1 MAKKF
6 KFRLEAVLKYRQMVE
21 DEQKRAFAT
30 ANAAV
35 EEKRRQA
42 EELDR
47 ERAETLEGLRDITGE
62 GAINMRTLNDTLRFV
77 GSLEAG
83 AMNVR
88 QEEER
93 LRQQMENVR
102 QQFVA
107 ARRDKRA
114 VEVLKEKRRA
124 AYDFATGQEF
134 QAQLDEVAL
143 RALLK
148 RRREEGG
155 E

>member
-6 KFRLEAVLKYRQMVE
+6 KFRLDAVLKYRQMIE
-21 DEQKRAFAT
+21 DEQKRNFAA

-42 EELDR
+42 EELDH
-47 ERAETLEGLRDITGE
+47 ERAQAVEGLRNVRDAGE
-62 GAINMRTLNDTLRFV
+62 VNMRALNDALRYI
-77 GSLEAG
+77 GNLEMG
-83 AMNVR
+83 AMSVR

-93 LRQQMENVR
+93 LRQQMESIR

-124 AYDFATGQEF
+124 AYDFALGQEF
-134 QAQLDEVAL
+134 QAQLDEISL

-148 RRREEGG
+148 RKREGHG
-155 E
+155 

>member
-21 DEQKRAFAT
+21 DEQKRNFAA

-42 EELDR
+42 EELDQ
-47 ERAETLEGLRDITGE
+47 ERAAAVEGLRNVRDAGE
-62 GAINMRTLNDTLRFV
+62 VNMRALNDSLRYL
-77 GSLEAG
+77 GNLEMG
-83 AMNVR
+83 AMSVR

-93 LRQQMENVR
+93 LRQQMEGIR

-124 AYDFATGQEF
+124 AYDFALGQVL
-134 QAQLDEVAL
+134 QAQLDDISL

-148 RRREEGG
+148 RRREGH
-155 E
+155 

>member
-6 KFRLEAVLKYRQMVE
+6 KFRLEAVLKYRQMIE
-21 DEQKRAFAT
+21 DEQKRNFAA

-42 EELDR
+42 EELDH
-47 ERAETLEGLRDITGE
+47 ERAQAVESLRNVRDAGE
-62 GAINMRTLNDTLRFV
+62 VNMRALNDALRYI
-77 GSLEAG
+77 GNLEMG
-83 AMNVR
+83 AMSVR

-93 LRQQMENVR
+93 LRQQMEGIR

-107 ARRDKRA
+107 TRRDKRA

-124 AYDFATGQEF
+124 AYDFALGQEF
-134 QAQLDEVAL
+134 QAQLDEISL

-148 RRREEGG
+148 RKREGHG
-155 E
+155 

>member
-21 DEQKRAFAT
+21 DEQKRNFAA

-42 EELDR
+42 EELDQ
-47 ERAETLEGLRDITGE
+47 ERAAAVEGLRNVRDAGE
-62 GAINMRTLNDTLRFV
+62 VNMRALNDSLRYI
-77 GSLEAG
+77 GNLEMG
-83 AMNVR
+83 AMSVR

-93 LRQQMENVR
+93 LRQQMEGIR

-124 AYDFATGQEF
+124 AYDFALGQEF
-134 QAQLDEVAL
+134 QAQLDEISL

-148 RRREEGG
+148 RRREGH
-155 E
+155 

>member
-1 MAKKF
+1 
-6 KFRLEAVLKYRQMVE
+6 MVE
-21 DEQKRAFAT
+21 DEQKRNFAA

-42 EELDR
+42 EELDQ
-47 ERAETLEGLRDITGE
+47 ERAAAVEGLRNVRDAGE
-62 GAINMRTLNDTLRFV
+62 VNMRALNDSLRYI
-77 GSLEAG
+77 GNLEMG
-83 AMNVR
+83 AMSVR

-93 LRQQMENVR
+93 LRQQMEGIR

-124 AYDFATGQEF
+124 AYDFALGQEF
-134 QAQLDEVAL
+134 QAQLDEISL

-148 RRREEGG
+148 RRREGH
-155 E
+155 

>member
-6 KFRLEAVLKYRQMVE
+6 KFRLEAVLKYRQMIE
-21 DEQKRAFAT
+21 DEQKRNFAA

-42 EELDR
+42 EELDQ
-47 ERAETLEGLRDITGE
+47 ERAAAVEGLRNGRDAGE
-62 GAINMRTLNDTLRFV
+62 VNMRALNDALRYI
-77 GSLEAG
+77 GNLEMG
-83 AMNVR
+83 AMSVR

-93 LRQQMENVR
+93 LRQQMEGIR

-124 AYDFATGQEF
+124 AYDFALGQEF
-134 QAQLDEVAL
+134 QAQLDEVSL

-148 RRREEGG
+148 RRREGH
-155 E
+155 

>member
-21 DEQKRAFAT
+21 DEQKRNFAA

-42 EELDR
+42 EELDQ
-47 ERAETLEGLRDITGE
+47 ERAAAVEGLRNVRDAGE
-62 GAINMRTLNDTLRFV
+62 VNMRALNDSLRYI
-77 GSLEAG
+77 GNLEIG
-83 AMNVR
+83 AMSVR

-93 LRQQMENVR
+93 LRQQMEGIR

-124 AYDFATGQEF
+124 AYDFAIGQEF
-134 QAQLDEVAL
+134 QAQLDEISL

-148 RRREEGG
+148 RRREGH
-155 E
+155 

>member
-21 DEQKRAFAT
+21 DEQKRNFAA

-42 EELDR
+42 EELDQ
-47 ERAETLEGLRDITGE
+47 ERAAAVEGLRNVRDAGE
-62 GAINMRTLNDTLRFV
+62 VNMRALNDSLRYI
-77 GSLEAG
+77 GNLEMG
-83 AMNVR
+83 AMSVR

-93 LRQQMENVR
+93 LRQQMEGIR

-124 AYDFATGQEF
+124 AYDAALGQEF
-134 QAQLDEVAL
+134 QAQLDEISL

-148 RRREEGG
+148 RRREGRG
-155 E
+155 

>member
-35 EEKRRQA
+35 EEKRHQA

-47 ERAETLEGLRDITGE
+47 ERLETVQGLRGITEQGS
-62 GAINMRTLNDTLRFV
+62 INMRTLNDTLRFI
-77 GSLEAG
+77 GNLEMG
-83 AMNVR
+83 AMNAR

-93 LRQQMENVR
+93 LRQQMENIR

-114 VEVLKEKRRA
+114 VEVLKDKRKA
-124 AYDFATGQEF
+124 AYAFEAAKEF
-134 QAQLDEVAL
+134 QTQLDEVSL

-148 RRREEGG
+148 RRAEEG
-155 E
+155 EK